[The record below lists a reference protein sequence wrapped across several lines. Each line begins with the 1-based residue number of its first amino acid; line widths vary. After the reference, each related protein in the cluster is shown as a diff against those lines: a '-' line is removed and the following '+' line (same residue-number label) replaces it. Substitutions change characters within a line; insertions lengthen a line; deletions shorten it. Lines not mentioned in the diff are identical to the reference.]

1 MGRIPAVL
9 GTFIAALLLAGEA
22 ATAGERATIM
32 VFDAS
37 GSMWNRMQGDITR
50 IEVARDV
57 MEEFFA
63 GRDANAPISVIAYG
77 HRRRGDCADIEVVA
91 PLGVHDP
98 RELAARVRALNPQ
111 GMTPLTDSLALARE
125 QIPRTAE
132 SADLILVTDGLE
144 NCGGD
149 PCALAARLAAEGIQI
164 RAHVVGFGMTAEEV
178 NSLSCVPD
186 QTGGRLFHTSSGV
199 ELAEA
204 LAAVSVPEPQPVEL
218 AFRAV
223 DARTGE
229 PLHPSDWQIHDGQTG
244 ALVASADA
252 ATAFNARLEDGAYR
266 VSAVHPGFE
275 GTIDLAVD
283 AGTSGTIDV
292 PLQKILGTL
301 VLQAVDARTGVTL
314 ANIDWTLVDLAT
326 EAAQTERAAG
336 ERHRLLLRPG
346 DYRVEGISGLLTG
359 GANVSVTLDEDVTAR
374 VELAEALADASVSAP
389 AEIIAGARFGVDW
402 TGPNDAGDYVAI
414 VEAGAPEGTSIN
426 YARTRF
432 GSPAQ
437 VTAPDALGAYEVRY
451 VHHASRRTLAS
462 QPVTLVAAGARLE
475 APDEAVAGAAI
486 EVAWEGPDNPG
497 DYIAVVEAGAP
508 EGTSI
513 SYARTRFGSPAK
525 ITLPDALGTHELRY
539 VINQSGRTL
548 ASRPITLV
556 ATSARLEAPDEA
568 VAGAA
573 IEVTWEGPDN
583 PGDYIAVVEAGA
595 PEGTS
600 ISYARTRFGSP
611 AKITLPDALGTHE
624 LRYVINQSGRTLAS
638 RPITLVPATASLEA
652 PRVIVPGG
660 QIEVVWS
667 GPNNPQDYITI
678 VERGAAEGSHTDY
691 WRTSR
696 GSPARLRAPQSE
708 GEYELRYVINQ
719 SGRTLATVPVTVGAG
734 DVSLAVEGEARA
746 GAVVTVRW
754 EGPGRFQDFIQ
765 IVNEGSADDAPAL
778 REARASQGSP
788 LQLFAPASAGRYELR
803 YRASDSGEV
812 LARMPLVV
820 SD

>member
-1 MGRIPAVL
+1 MGRIRAVL
-9 GTFIAALLLAGEA
+9 GTFIAALLLAGQA

-63 GRDANAPISVIAYG
+63 GRDATAPISVIAYG

-111 GMTPLTDSLALARE
+111 GMTPLTESLALARE

-204 LAAVSVPEPQPVEL
+204 LAAVSAPEPKPVEL

-223 DARTGE
+223 DARDGE
-229 PLHPSDWQIHDGQTG
+229 PLHPSDWQIHDRRSG
-244 ALVASADA
+244 ALVASATA
-252 ATAFNARLEDGAYR
+252 ATALNARLEDGSYR

-275 GTIDLAVD
+275 GAIDLAVE
-283 AGTSGTIDV
+283 AGMSGTIDV

-301 VLQAVDARTGVTL
+301 VLEAVDARTGVTL
-314 ANIDWTLVDLAT
+314 ASVDWTLVDLAT
-326 EAAQTERAAG
+326 EAAQTRRAAG
-336 ERHRLLLRPG
+336 ERHRLLLHPG
-346 DYRVEGISGLLTG
+346 DYRVEGTSGLLTG
-359 GANVSVTLDEDVTAR
+359 GANVSVTLDEDVILR
-374 VELAEALADASVSAP
+374 VDLAEALADASVSAP
-389 AEIIAGARFGVDW
+389 AEVIAGARFGVDW
-402 TGPNDAGDYVAI
+402 TGPNDASDYVAI
-414 VEAGAPEGTSIN
+414 VEAGAPEGTSIS

-437 VTAPDALGAYEVRY
+437 VTAPDALGAHEVRY

-475 APDEAVAGAAI
+475 APDEAGAGAAI
-486 EVAWEGPDNPG
+486 EVIWEGPDNPG

-548 ASRPITLV
+548 ASRPIILV
-556 ATSARLEAPDEA
+556 AASARLEAPDEA
-568 VAGAA
+568 GAGAA
-573 IEVTWEGPDN
+573 IGVIWEGPDN

-611 AKITLPDALGTHE
+611 AKITLPDALGIHE

-638 RPITLVPATASLEA
+638 RPIILVPASASLEA
-652 PRVIVPGG
+652 PRAIVPGG
-660 QIEVVWS
+660 QIEVAWS

-696 GSPARLRAPQSE
+696 GSPARLRAPQAE

-719 SGRTLATVPVTVGAG
+719 SGRTLAAVPVAVGAG

-788 LQLFAPASAGRYELR
+788 LQLFAPAAAGRYELR

-812 LARMPLVV
+812 LARIPLVV

>member
-111 GMTPLTDSLALARE
+111 GMTPLTDSLTLARE

-223 DARTGE
+223 DARNGE

-244 ALVASADA
+244 ALVASAEA
-252 ATAFNARLEDGAYR
+252 AAAFNARLEDGAYR

-292 PLQKILGTL
+292 PLQKVLGTL

-314 ANIDWTLVDLAT
+314 ANVDWTLVDLAT

-402 TGPNDAGDYVAI
+402 AGPNDASDYVAI

-486 EVAWEGPDNPG
+486 EV
-497 DYIAVVEAGAP
+497 
-508 EGTSI
+508 
-513 SYARTRFGSPAK
+513 
-525 ITLPDALGTHELRY
+525 
-539 VINQSGRTL
+539 
-548 ASRPITLV
+548 
-556 ATSARLEAPDEA
+556 
-568 VAGAA
+568 
-573 IEVTWEGPDN
+573 TWEGPDN

-595 PEGTS
+595 PEGTN

-638 RPITLVPATASLEA
+638 RPITLVPASASLEA

-691 WRTSR
+691 WRTNR
-696 GSPARLRAPQSE
+696 GSPARLRAPQAE

-719 SGRTLATVPVTVGAG
+719 SRRTLAAVPVTVGAG

-765 IVNEGSADDAPAL
+765 IANEGSADDAPAL

-812 LARMPLVV
+812 LARVPLVV